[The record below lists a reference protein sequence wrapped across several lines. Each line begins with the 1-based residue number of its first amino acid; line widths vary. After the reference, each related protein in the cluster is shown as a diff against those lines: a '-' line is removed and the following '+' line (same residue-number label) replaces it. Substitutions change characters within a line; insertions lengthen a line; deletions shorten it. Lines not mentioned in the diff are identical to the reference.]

1 MPQVHCHKR
10 GLYIGFSG
18 WHRWGHRC
26 FSCFMGFFPAHYRIF
41 SALFGSYLFNLFYLC
56 EMKNQVHSLFV
67 EINWQLISRISQ
79 IDRFDAQWTNIEK
92 REGQSLKQ
100 LKSIATVRSVG
111 ASTRIE
117 GAKLS
122 DKEVE
127 ILLKNI
133 DITKL
138 EDRDS
143 QEVVGYFN
151 VLDLISDAY
160 SDIEITENGLKNLHN
175 LLMKHSEKDAWHKG
189 NYKQF
194 SNAVE
199 ATLPDGTKQLIF
211 QTRPEGF
218 PTQEAMRSLVNWY
231 NSDNETHPLVK
242 SALFAYE
249 FVSIHP
255 FQDGNGRLSR
265 LISTLLLLKNGYKW
279 IQYVSLEHE
288 IESRKTEYYNVLRS
302 CQSQRPNE
310 DISEWISFFFS
321 ALLNIQ
327 QQLIRK
333 LDYQGLKSALSPR
346 ENSILMFI
354 ENNPGCK
361 RSEIVQRLNIP
372 APTVKRILADFVQ
385 KKLIHKYGLGAGT
398 NYALK

>member
-1 MPQVHCHKR
+1 
-10 GLYIGFSG
+10 
-18 WHRWGHRC
+18 
-26 FSCFMGFFPAHYRIF
+26 
-41 SALFGSYLFNLFYLC
+41 
-56 EMKNQVHSLFV
+56 MKNQLHTLFIKIDWLL
-67 EINWQLISRISQ
+67 INLISR
-79 IDRFDAQWTNIEK
+79 IDRFDAQWTTVEK
-92 REGQSLKQ
+92 QEGQSLKQ

-127 ILLKNI
+127 VLLENI
-133 DITKL
+133 NITKL

-143 QEVVGYFN
+143 QEVAGYFN

-160 SDIEITENGLKNLHN
+160 PDIEITEIELKNLHN
-175 LLMKHSEKDAWHKG
+175 LLMKHSEKDTWHKG
-189 NYKQF
+189 DYKQF

-211 QTRPEGF
+211 QTTSEGI

-242 SALFAYE
+242 CALFAYE

-302 CQSQRPNE
+302 CQAQRPGE
-310 DISEWISFFFS
+310 DITEWVHFFLD
-321 ALLNIQ
+321 ALLKIQ
-327 QQLIRK
+327 EQLLKK
-333 LDYQGLKSALSPR
+333 LEYQGVKSELSPR
-346 ENSILMFI
+346 EKAILVFI
-354 ENNPGCK
+354 EGNPGCK
-361 RSEIVQRLNIP
+361 SGEIAKRLNIP
-372 APTVKRILADFVQ
+372 NPSIKKMLSNLTE
-385 KKLIHKYGLGAGT
+385 KKLIQKFGAGPGT
-398 NYALK
+398 NYAIR